1 MKKRYPLF
9 LASAFFLLLTQLL
22 SAQNITGAI
31 KGIIITSDGQVA
43 EMVSV
48 FIPALK
54 KGTVTNN
61 KGVFEFKKLQA
72 GSYGIEVTLTG
83 YETLQQ
89 TAVVSANNTTSVSFR
104 LTASNAELNTVV
116 VMAARSRL
124 TKRESEQVARL
135 PLKNLEN
142 PQVFNLVGKEL
153 MQEQVITSFDDALKN
168 APGVNRLWSSTGRS
182 GDGAGFFSM
191 RGFSVQPT
199 MINGVAGLTNGGID
213 PANIERI
220 ESIKGPS
227 GTLFG
232 SSLISFGGLI
242 NIVTKRPYDSTGGE
256 VSYTGG
262 GFGLNRLTAD
272 VNITLNKNKTALFRM
287 NSAYAYEGSFQDAGF
302 KKSVFIAPS
311 FSYQASEKLNF
322 LINAE
327 IYKGENTNPLMVF
340 LNRSRQLIARTP
352 AELGINFKRSFT
364 TNDITM
370 ETPTVNIFA
379 QATYKIS
386 SGWTSQTIISRSTR
400 QSNGY
405 YSYVMFLGASDTLLS
420 RYIARQSA
428 TGSTT
433 GVQQNFT
440 GDFQIGYMRNRMV
453 VGLDYLNN
461 ETHNNNSSYIVFDQ
475 VNSINRK
482 DPRYGQITKE
492 AVDGKL
498 ALSGGGS
505 KSATK
510 GNTYSAYISD
520 VLNITPKLLAMA
532 SLRVDYFDNL
542 GSFNYLTDTVTG
554 KFSQT
559 SVSPKFG
566 LVYQIVQEKISVFGN
581 YMNGFRNVA
590 PVVQPLADINGTFK
604 PQQANQWEGGVKLDV
619 FQHKLSVTASYY
631 DLLVNNSTRSESVVR
646 NGQTYN
652 ITVQD
657 GSQKSKGF
665 ELDAISTPVT
675 GMNVVAGYSY
685 NSSKM
690 VAADKS
696 IEGRRPVGAGPE
708 QLANLWVSY
717 TSPFGKLKGFGIG
730 FGGNYASENV
740 ITNSLATGIFT
751 LPSYTIL
758 NGSVFY
764 NVRGYRVA
772 LKLDNIA
779 NKEYYG
785 GWTTVE
791 RQMPRRLAASV
802 GFRF

>member
-1 MKKRYPLF
+1 
-9 LASAFFLLLTQLL
+9 
-22 SAQNITGAI
+22 
-31 KGIIITSDGQVA
+31 
-43 EMVSV
+43 
-48 FIPALK
+48 
-54 KGTVTNN
+54 
-61 KGVFEFKKLQA
+61 
-72 GSYGIEVTLTG
+72 
-83 YETLQQ
+83 
-89 TAVVSANNTTSVSFR
+89 
-104 LTASNAELNTVV
+104 
-116 VMAARSRL
+116 
-124 TKRESEQVARL
+124 
-135 PLKNLEN
+135 
-142 PQVFNLVGKEL
+142 
-153 MQEQVITSFDDALKN
+153 
-168 APGVNRLWSSTGRS
+168 
-182 GDGAGFFSM
+182 
-191 RGFSVQPT
+191 
-199 MINGVAGLTNGGID
+199 
-213 PANIERI
+213 
-220 ESIKGPS
+220 
-227 GTLFG
+227 
-232 SSLISFGGLI
+232 
-242 NIVTKRPYDSTGGE
+242 
-256 VSYTGG
+256 
-262 GFGLNRLTAD
+262 
-272 VNITLNKNKTALFRM
+272 
-287 NSAYAYEGSFQDAGF
+287 
-302 KKSVFIAPS
+302 
-311 FSYQASEKLNF
+311 LNF